1 MEKYKKKLSKFE
13 CRIAGAERDNRKG
26 RAKGGITM
34 GVKKIE

>member
-13 CRIAGAERDNRKG
+13 GRIAGAERDNRKG